1 MQVADFALSLPSED
15 EDFDDIA
22 EVAPWERQPQSAQ
35 LGIGQNSFPRSFE
48 IFVCCR
54 RWIGLDQSFAQGPVQ
69 KAS

>member
-1 MQVADFALSLPSED
+1 MQVADFALSLPGED

-22 EVAPWERQPQSAQ
+22 EVALEQ